1 MWDFYMI
8 SDVGQLTDKSP
19 FHPERSDNLTEEYD
33 DTLLYSN
40 KAYQYAQD
48 VINGDIVAGKYV
60 KIVCQNFLDDIDKV
74 DDEDFPYFF
83 DTELVELVQNL
94 CKLLNMAS
102 GVESGGTVYDALGGF
117 QWFFILSV
125 LCWKHADNPDKR
137 RYEQS
142 VLLIARKS
150 GSVLPL

>member
-1 MWDFYMI
+1 MWGFYMI

-40 KAYQYAQD
+40 QAYQYAQD

-74 DDEDFPYFF
+74 DDEDFPYFSI
-83 DTELVELVQNL
+83 
-94 CKLLNMAS
+94 LN
-102 GVESGGTVYDALGGF
+102 
-117 QWFFILSV
+117 
-125 LCWKHADNPDKR
+125 
-137 RYEQS
+137 
-142 VLLIARKS
+142 
-150 GSVLPL
+150 